1 MLDKTILKLI
11 LMIVSYIFIVVEILR
26 NMNKI
31 NEFTPIQNLNNFM
44 LKSIDERDD
53 GNFIVTHTF
62 LMTGL
67 ISSLYY
73 DNKND
78 IFNYLSVII
87 LSIGDS
93 MCSICGIS
101 FGKNKIYS
109 LNDRTLEGTLG
120 GLISTIIIYMILK
133 GSIINRQ
140 ELIEFIFTFL
150 YEGYTLEIDNLVLP
164 LFANNL
170 FLKYT
175 LIENHVIKNYNFYL
189 N

>member
-1 MLDKTILKLI
+1 
-11 LMIVSYIFIVVEILR
+11 
-26 NMNKI
+26 
-31 NEFTPIQNLNNFM
+31 
-44 LKSIDERDD
+44 
-53 GNFIVTHTF
+53 
-62 LMTGL
+62 
-67 ISSLYY
+67 
-73 DNKND
+73 
-78 IFNYLSVII
+78 
-87 LSIGDS
+87 
-93 MCSICGIS
+93 MCSICGVL

-164 LFANNL
+164 LFSNNL
-170 FLKYT
+170 FLKYNF
-175 LIENHVIKNYNFYL
+175 IENHVIKNYNFYL